1 MYGSY
6 IFYQNLF
13 QVLAASDIDCEEE
26 RVPGEVGGSKS
37 GSGGSRRIGQMGSVS
52 GADDAVYY
60 EYKKSSSSAH
70 KHPLFK
76 KFRC

>member
-1 MYGSY
+1 M
-6 IFYQNLF
+6 
-13 QVLAASDIDCEEE
+13 
-26 RVPGEVGGSKS
+26 PGEVGGTKP
-37 GSGGSRRIGQMGSVS
+37 GSSRRVGQMGSVS

-60 EYKKSSSSAH
+60 EYKKNSSNAH

>member
-1 MYGSY
+1 M
-6 IFYQNLF
+6 
-13 QVLAASDIDCEEE
+13 
-26 RVPGEVGGSKS
+26 PGEVGGSKTA
-37 GSGGSRRIGQMGSVS
+37 GGSRKIGQMGSVS

-60 EYKKSSSSAH
+60 EYKKSSSAAH

>member
-1 MYGSY
+1 M
-6 IFYQNLF
+6 
-13 QVLAASDIDCEEE
+13 LAASDIDCEEE
-26 RVPGEVGGSKS
+26 KVPGEVGGSKS
-37 GSGGSRRIGQMGSVS
+37 GPGGSRRVGQMSSVS

-60 EYKKSSSSAH
+60 EYKKSSSTAH